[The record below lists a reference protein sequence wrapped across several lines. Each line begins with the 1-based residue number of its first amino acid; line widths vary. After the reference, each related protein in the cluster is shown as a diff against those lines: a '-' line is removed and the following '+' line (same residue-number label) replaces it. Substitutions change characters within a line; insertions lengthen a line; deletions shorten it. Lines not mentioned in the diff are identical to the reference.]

1 MNKKIINQ
9 LLLNGK
15 ITISEKIWL
24 RSIKFFYKSFVK
36 NHKKVINQVII
47 KITPLLKVKQLKQ
60 KRKRSQLK
68 EFPYIVN
75 KKNRIS
81 LALKFFLNKT
91 KTKNEIKTHKKLV
104 TELLAVA
111 NNSGLSINKKKS
123 LYEYAFIKKKYFYYR
138 WF

>member
-1 MNKKIINQ
+1 
-9 LLLNGK
+9 
-15 ITISEKIWL
+15 
-24 RSIKFFYKSFVK
+24 
-36 NHKKVINQVII
+36 
-47 KITPLLKVKQLKQ
+47 VKQLKQ